1 MIGQAD
7 VADHSLFL
15 GLQRGFI
22 QAGAVAG
29 LGAEGGVVEL
39 VQVDVLSA
47 QVPEGGVQ
55 VLPEILCVLGGG
67 LGSNIDLAADALEG
81 LAQLHLAV
89 GVGAGGVEEAD
100 AGLVGLAGQMHRV
113 FL

>member
-1 MIGQAD
+1 M
-7 VADHSLFL
+7 
-15 GLQRGFI
+15 
-22 QAGAVAG
+22 
-29 LGAEGGVVEL
+29 EL
-39 VQVDVLSA
+39 IQVDVIGA